1 MQKVNSVRLIFEG
14 LLSCRKNVIYEMK
27 ENEINIC
34 IEIVDTLSKYVD
46 LKL

>member
-14 LLSCRKNVIYEMK
+14 LLSCRKNVIYERE

-34 IEIVDTLSKYVD
+34 IENVDTLSKYVD